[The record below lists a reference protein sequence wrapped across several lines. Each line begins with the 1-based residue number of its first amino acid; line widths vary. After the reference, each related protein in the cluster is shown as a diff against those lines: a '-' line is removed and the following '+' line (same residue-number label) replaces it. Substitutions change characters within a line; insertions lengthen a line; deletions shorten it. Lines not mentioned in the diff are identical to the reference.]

1 MAHRIELRA
10 RAGEHYA
17 YSGRSVLVT
26 DLAGNVTGSGT
37 EGFYVENTR
46 LLCREEVTIDGK
58 SLRPVAV
65 SPVGGAGFF
74 AYAEALPGP
83 TIPKESVYVEIA
95 RIVAEGMRTVLRV
108 ENYSLHETARFELA
122 MHLAA
127 DFADTEETEQGE
139 R

>member
-26 DLAGNVTGSGT
+26 DLAGNVTGRGT

-46 LLCREEVTIDGK
+46 LLSREEFTIDGK

-65 SPVGGAGFF
+65 SPVGGAGLF
-74 AYAEALPGP
+74 AYAEAPPGP
-83 TIPKESVYVEIA
+83 TIPQGCVYVEIA
-95 RIVAEGMRTVLRV
+95 RVVAEGMRTVLRV
-108 ENYSLHETARFELA
+108 ENYALREPARFELA
-122 MHLAA
+122 VHLA
-127 DFADTEETEQGE
+127 
-139 R
+139 